1 MTSVRGAEPFPTFF
15 GDFPDAA
22 SMSMALRDPDPERPA
37 PVIDPKLRSMLA
49 RGTLGR
55 FNVAVGRFGEGIAQD
70 SETRNTHSFVFP
82 TEPTIVR
89 RVSGQTLAR
98 RHIFHMRPNA
108 RTIGWS
114 PAGMPWAFALINA
127 PLGQLAI
134 DGPRVTGIDPGV
146 PLDDDRMY
154 VAPPAEMA
162 RLVGLMGDVTRVVRD
177 TPWVLDTPAAAGA
190 LGGSVMAA
198 LLGCLT
204 AGRAKP
210 DRAAL
215 RRHRQIVRRFEDALR
230 ERPEEMLTISA
241 ICGAVGVAART
252 LNLACREFLGESAMQ
267 YARGR
272 RLDLVRLRLLA
283 SDPAR
288 TRVTAVAMH
297 YGFWELS
304 RFAQA
309 YRRRFGERPSDTL
322 RRNGAPEDLS

>member
-1 MTSVRGAEPFPTFF
+1 MTSYRAAEPFSTYF
-15 GDFPDAA
+15 GEFSDAA
-22 SMSMALRDPDPERPA
+22 SVSIALRDPDPKRP
-37 PVIDPKLRSMLA
+37 PPIVDPKLRSMLA
-49 RGTLGR
+49 RGTLGP
-55 FNVAVGRFGEGIAQD
+55 FNVAVGRFGEGIAQT

-82 TEPTIVR
+82 TEPSIVR
-89 RVSGQTLAR
+89 RVSGQMLGR

-108 RTIGWS
+108 RTVGAS
-114 PAGMPWAFALINA
+114 PPGMPWAFGLINA
-127 PLGQLAI
+127 PLGQLAV
-134 DGPRVTGIDPGV
+134 DGPKITGIDPGV

-154 VAPPAEMA
+154 VAPEAEMA
-162 RLVGLMGDVTRVVRD
+162 RLVSLMTDVTRVVRD
-177 TPWVLDTPAAAGA
+177 TPWVLDAPACASA

-198 LLGCLT
+198 LLGCL
-204 AGRAKP
+204 AQGRVRP

-215 RRHRQIVRRFEDALR
+215 RRHRQIVARFEDVLR
-230 ERPEEMLTISA
+230 ERPEEMLSLSE

-283 SDPAR
+283 SNPAQAQ
-288 TRVTAVAMH
+288 VTSIAMH

-309 YRRRFGERPSDTL
+309 YRRRFGERPSETL
-322 RRNGAPEDLS
+322 RRDGAFNG